1 MTGRAE
7 RRQEEATGG
16 AKSRPKV
23 QTYRQSRE
31 KRRKGRKKALQ
42 SQREGS
48 RHTGGSRQAQKRPH
62 RSRAA
67 EQDRSRQPTGGPPLL
82 CPVLCARLR
91 HRTGRGPQGGSEE
104 QPPAF
109 VVSCRSRGSS
119 GRAAQRA
126 GAAEQRQQRQ
136 EGQRQ
141 STAAPF
147 SLLILRPSCWP

>member
-1 MTGRAE
+1 MTEEQSEGRKRPQEAQKAAQRCRPTGRAE
-7 RRQEEATGG
+7 
-16 AKSRPKV
+16 KSAGRA
-23 QTYRQSRE
+23 E
-31 KRRKGRKKALQ
+31 KRPYRAEEKAAATQ
-42 SQREGS
+42 EAADRRRRG
-48 RHTGGSRQAQKRPH
+48 H

-82 CPVLCARLR
+82 CPVLCVRLR

-119 GRAAQRA
+119 GKAAQRA
-126 GAAEQRQQRQ
+126 GAAEQRQRRQ
-136 EGQRQ
+136 EGQRR

-147 SLLILRPSCWP
+147 SLHILRPSCWP

>member
-31 KRRKGRKKALQ
+31 ERRKGRKRPYRAKEKAAATQ
-42 SQREGS
+42 EAAD
-48 RHTGGSRQAQKRPH
+48 RHRRGH

-82 CPVLCARLR
+82 CPALCARLR

-109 VVSCRSRGSS
+109 VVSCRSR
-119 GRAAQRA
+119 A
-126 GAAEQRQQRQ
+126 AAEKPPKEQ
-136 EGQRQ
+136 EQPNRGSEGRKGRGK
-141 STAAPF
+141 AP
-147 SLLILRPSCWP
+147 LRPSLF

>member
-1 MTGRAE
+1 MIRRAE

-23 QTYRQSRE
+23 TPTGRAEKSAGRAE
-31 KRRKGRKKALQ
+31 KRPYRAKEKAADRQ
-42 SQREGS
+42 EAADRQRRG
-48 RHTGGSRQAQKRPH
+48 H

-82 CPVLCARLR
+82 CPVLCVRLR

-109 VVSCRSRGSS
+109 VVSCRSSAAAEKPPKEQEQPRRGSE
-119 GRAAQRA
+119 GRKGRGKAQ
-126 GAAEQRQQRQ
+126 
-136 EGQRQ
+136 
-141 STAAPF
+141 
-147 SLLILRPSCWP
+147 LRPSLF